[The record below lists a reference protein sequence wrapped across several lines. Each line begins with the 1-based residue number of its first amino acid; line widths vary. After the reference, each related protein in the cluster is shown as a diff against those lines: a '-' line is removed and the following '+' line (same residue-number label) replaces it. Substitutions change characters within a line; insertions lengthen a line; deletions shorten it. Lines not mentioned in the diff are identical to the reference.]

1 MAGAT
6 LTAIIRKQGDAGTVE
21 HQGGTPHHDDA
32 VRSKGYPAAYIVA
45 GDTMDFVNETEE
57 NVLVVIPLD
66 PTKRT
71 LSERIFRLRPG
82 QQKSLTVLNW
92 VTPGVYRYC
101 VLLEE
106 TDVYAT
112 AGSTPKKMIE
122 PPGGDPMPPLF

>member
-1 MAGAT
+1 MAGVT
-6 LTAIIRKQGDAGTVE
+6 LTAIIRKQNGEGTVE
-21 HQGGTPHHDDA
+21 HQGGTPHHDAA
-32 VRSKGYPAAYIVA
+32 VIANNYPAAYIET
-45 GDTMDFVNETEE
+45 GDTMDFINETNE

-71 LSERIFRLRPG
+71 LSERIFRLGPG
-82 QQKSLTVLNW
+82 QHKSLAVRNW

-106 TDVYAT
+106 TDVFAT